1 MNNNK
6 LKFEFDFDEM
16 IEGIKLGV
24 MKELT
29 DITYDNIEKS
39 VIAEVRATLIKRFD
53 LDWSDRMKIK
63 DEIKE
68 EAKDKIFKSVKNDI
82 ASDIKS
88 KQKREFDE
96 IVHQLSKDNENY
108 IKEMENK
115 IVEKAVGEL
124 YSNLVSKAQKELNQ
138 KLEQFT
144 YKLMNNVGGNNVVVS
159 DSGKEKVITKSEY
172 DELIKR
178 DEILSALENGGVD
191 NWEWY
196 GESIKQYF
204 GDED

>member
-1 MNNNK
+1 MSNNK

-53 LDWSDRMKIK
+53 LDWSDRIKIK

-88 KQKREFDE
+88 KQKGEFDG
-96 IVHQLSKDNENY
+96 IIRQLSKDNESY

-115 IVEKAVGEL
+115 IVEKAVDEL
-124 YSNLVSKAQKELNQ
+124 YSNLIVKTQKELNQ

-144 YKLMNNVGGNNVVVS
+144 YKLMNNLGGNNIVIS
-159 DSGKEKVITKSEY
+159 DDEEKTAITKEEY

-178 DEILSALENGGVD
+178 DEMLSALEQGGVD

-196 GESIKQYF
+196 GESLSQYF
-204 GDED
+204 GEED